1 MPLDRSHIVK
11 SYEQELG
18 QLRSMMARMGGIVEN
33 QVALAL
39 SAIAD
44 RNEEAA
50 DAAAR
55 QDPEVDE
62 LEREVEAL
70 AIRLLA
76 LRSPMAGDLREI
88 VAALKI
94 TGDLERIGDYAAS
107 IARRSLKIRMM
118 EGQISLSGLRSMGR
132 LVQDNL
138 RRSID
143 AITQQDSHR
152 AMEVWHSDR
161 AVDEYYTA
169 LFRELVT
176 YMIEDARNIRTCT
189 ELLFI
194 AKNLERIGDHA
205 TNIAERVFYA
215 VTGENLPALRPRG
228 GAAATATTEISPTT
242 SSQEPDVR

>member
-1 MPLDRSHIVK
+1 MADRSHIVK

-18 QLRSMMARMGGIVEN
+18 QLRSMMSQMGGIVEN

-55 QDPEVDE
+55 QDPDVDE
-62 LEREVEAL
+62 LERDVESL

-76 LRSPMAGDLREI
+76 LRSPMASDLREI

-94 TGDLERIGDYAAS
+94 TGDLERIGDYASS
-107 IARRSLKIRMM
+107 IARRSLRIRGAD
-118 EGQISLSGLRSMGR
+118 GQISLSGLRSMGR

-143 AITQQDSHR
+143 AITQQDSNR
-152 AMEVWHSDR
+152 AMEVWHADR

-176 YMIEDARNIRTCT
+176 YMMEDPRNIRACT

-215 VTGENLPALRPRG
+215 VTGDNLPAVRPRG
-228 GAAATATTEISPTT
+228 APATADNAAE
-242 SSQEPDVR
+242 QPDR

>member
-1 MPLDRSHIVK
+1 MADRSHIVK

-18 QLRSMMARMGGIVEN
+18 QLRSMMSQMGGIVEN

-55 QDPEVDE
+55 QDPDVDE
-62 LEREVEAL
+62 LERDVESL

-76 LRSPMAGDLREI
+76 LRSPMASDLREI

-94 TGDLERIGDYAAS
+94 TGDLERIGDYASS
-107 IARRSLKIRMM
+107 IARRSLRIRGAD
-118 EGQISLSGLRSMGR
+118 GQISLSGLRSMGR

-143 AITQQDSHR
+143 AITQQDSNR
-152 AMEVWHSDR
+152 AMEVWHADR

-176 YMIEDARNIRTCT
+176 YMMEDPRNIRACT

-215 VTGENLPALRPRG
+215 VTGDNLPAVRPRG
-228 GAAATATTEISPTT
+228 APAPADNAAE
-242 SSQEPDVR
+242 QPDR

>member
-1 MPLDRSHIVK
+1 MADRSHIVK

-18 QLRSMMARMGGIVEN
+18 QLRSMMSQMGGIVEN

-55 QDPEVDE
+55 QDPDVDG
-62 LEREVEAL
+62 LERDVESL

-76 LRSPMAGDLREI
+76 LRSPMASDLREI

-94 TGDLERIGDYAAS
+94 TGDLERIGDYASS
-107 IARRSLKIRMM
+107 IARRSLRIRGSD
-118 EGQISLSGLRSMGR
+118 GQISLSGLRSMGR

-143 AITQQDSHR
+143 AITQQDSNR
-152 AMEVWHSDR
+152 AMEVWHADR

-176 YMIEDARNIRTCT
+176 YMMEDPRNIRACT

-215 VTGENLPALRPRG
+215 VTGDNLPAVRPRG
-228 GAAATATTEISPTT
+228 GPAAAENTA
-242 SSQEPDVR
+242 EPADQ

>member
-1 MPLDRSHIVK
+1 MADRSHIVK

-18 QLRSMMARMGGIVEN
+18 QLRSMMSQMGGIVEN

-55 QDPEVDE
+55 QDPDVDE
-62 LEREVEAL
+62 LEREVESL

-76 LRSPMAGDLREI
+76 LRSPMASDLREI

-94 TGDLERIGDYAAS
+94 TGDLERIGDYAS
-107 IARRSLKIRMM
+107 STARRSLRIRGAD
-118 EGQISLSGLRSMGR
+118 GQISLSGLRSMGR

-143 AITQQDSHR
+143 AITQQDSNR
-152 AMEVWHSDR
+152 AMEVWHADR

-176 YMIEDARNIRTCT
+176 YMMEDPRNIRACT

-215 VTGENLPALRPRG
+215 VTGDNLPAVRPRG
-228 GAAATATTEISPTT
+228 APATADT
-242 SSQEPDVR
+242 SEQPDR